1 MIEAIH
7 MIKIKRKKQ
16 RALNRSYGGDV
27 PIYLFLIFCGVFMIL
42 PMVYAISNSLK
53 PLNELWIF
61 PPKFFVQNPT
71 WQNFSDMVTVLSDT
85 YVPFSRY
92 IFNTVFVTVVG
103 TGGHLVIASLCAF
116 ALAKY
121 HFKGAN
127 ILFNMVVMALMFN
140 ATVTQIP
147 NFLIISQIGWI
158 DTYWSLIIPAFAY
171 PLGLYLMKQFMEQM
185 IPDSILEAAQIDGAN
200 KWITFWR
207 VAMPMVKPAWLTL
220 IIFSFQT
227 LWNLGSTVYIQSEPM
242 KTLNY
247 AISQIVAGGVARQ
260 GAASA
265 ATVTMMIP
273 PILLFLFSQSNIV
286 TTMAT
291 SGMKD

>member
-1 MIEAIH
+1 
-7 MIKIKRKKQ
+7 
-16 RALNRSYGGDV
+16 
-27 PIYLFLIFCGVFMIL
+27 
-42 PMVYAISNSLK
+42 
-53 PLNELWIF
+53 
-61 PPKFFVQNPT
+61 
-71 WQNFSDMVTVLSDT
+71 
-85 YVPFSRY
+85 
-92 IFNTVFVTVVG
+92 
-103 TGGHLVIASLCAF
+103 
-116 ALAKY
+116 
-121 HFKGAN
+121 
-127 ILFNMVVMALMFN
+127 MALMFN

-147 NFLIISQIGWI
+147 NFLIISEIGWI

>member
-1 MIEAIH
+1 MV
-7 MIKIKRKKQ
+7 KIKRKRQ

-27 PIYLFLIFCGVFMIL
+27 PIYLFLLLCGAFMIL

-71 WQNFSDMVTVLSDT
+71 LQNFSDMLTVLSDT
-85 YVPFSRY
+85 WVPFSRY

-103 TGGHLVIASLCAF
+103 TGGHLIIASLCAF

-121 HFKGAN
+121 QFKGAN
-127 ILFNMVVMALMFN
+127 LLFNMVVMALMFN
-140 ATVTQIP
+140 GTVTQIP
-147 NFLIISQIGWI
+147 NFLIMSGMDWI

-185 IPDSILEAAQIDGAN
+185 IPDSLLEAAQIDGAN
-200 KWITFWR
+200 KWTTFWR
-207 VAMPMVKPAWLTL
+207 IAMPMVKPAWLTL

-273 PILLFLFSQSNIV
+273 PIVIFLFSQSNIV